1 MDYQKY
7 LENFNKSDRFSMENG
22 IRLTALSKGRAEAEL
37 SAGAAHTN
45 FMGTVHGGALY
56 TLCDVAGGCA
66 LIERGLCVTL
76 DAAMTYLR
84 PVKAGKVRAAAE
96 RIKAGGHIGVSR
108 VEVFD
113 EAGELCC
120 TAQIT
125 MYMTG
130 QPLPEQ
136 TERAHDRAC
145 KTPES
150 AEG

>member
-1 MDYQKY
+1 
-7 LENFNKSDRFSMENG
+7 MENG

-96 RIKAGGHIGVSR
+96 RIKAGISAFPAWKCSTRRGNCAVPPRSP
-108 VEVFD
+108 
-113 EAGELCC
+113 C
-120 TAQIT
+120 T
-125 MYMTG
+125 
-130 QPLPEQ
+130 
-136 TERAHDRAC
+136 
-145 KTPES
+145 
-150 AEG
+150 